1 MISSD
6 MENKKIVILSGKA
19 TFENDNQLKTP
30 PMTVKKF
37 SLKTAIIIGIYL
49 FSINVHSQVTEITIT
64 DSTAVTEK
72 PLKFGCGFGLSFV
85 GGTNIGLSPH
95 LIYAVSNKISL
106 GAGLQGNYTSIKD
119 LQRTTTYGAN
129 VIGQYSPIERLTT
142 LLEFA
147 QLKVNTTTENAAG
160 DIKEDYWDSALFV
173 GAGLNITP
181 KISLGAKYNLLYD
194 KDESVYT
201 SPIIPFVNITF

>member
-1 MISSD
+1 MK
-6 MENKKIVILSGKA
+6 NN
-19 TFENDNQLKTP
+19 F
-30 PMTVKKF
+30 
-37 SLKTAIIIGIYL
+37 LKTALILGICL
-49 FSINVHSQVTEITIT
+49 FSVHTYSQVTEVTVT
-64 DSTAVTEK
+64 DSTATTEK

-95 LIYAVSNKISL
+95 LIYDLSNKISV

-119 LQRTTTYGAN
+119 LQKTFTYGAN
-129 VIGQYSPIERLTT
+129 VIGQYNPIPKLTT
-142 LLEFA
+142 LLEFV
-147 QLKVNTTTENAAG
+147 QLKVNTTTENSAG
-160 DIKEDYWDSALFV
+160 DIKQDYWDSALFV

>member
-1 MISSD
+1 MKNIF
-6 MENKKIVILSGKA
+6 LKA
-19 TFENDNQLKTP
+19 TL
-30 PMTVKKF
+30 V
-37 SLKTAIIIGIYL
+37 LGIFL
-49 FSINVHSQVTEITIT
+49 FSVQTYAQVTEVTIL
-64 DSTAVTEK
+64 DSTATTEK

-95 LIYAVSNKISL
+95 LIYDISDKISL

-119 LQRTTTYGAN
+119 LQRTVTYGAN
-129 VIGQYSPIERLTT
+129 VIGQYNPIERLTT

-147 QLKVNTTTENAAG
+147 QLKVHTTTENVAG

-173 GAGLNITP
+173 GAGFNITP